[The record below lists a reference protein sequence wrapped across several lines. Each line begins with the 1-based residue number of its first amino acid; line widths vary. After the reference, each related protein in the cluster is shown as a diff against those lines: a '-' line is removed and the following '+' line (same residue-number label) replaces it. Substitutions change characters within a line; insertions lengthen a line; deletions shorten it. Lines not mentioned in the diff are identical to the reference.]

1 MSLVQ
6 PTSLPCE
13 PIIPENA
20 IPADGLEIILG
31 SQDAMEAHCPTVS
44 DQVEH
49 AMQSTILMSGSSEI
63 MFPAHSGMEIVPLY
77 PVPYGSYQDHYSP
90 MPL

>member
-1 MSLVQ
+1 MSLM
-6 PTSLPCE
+6 PTSLSCD

-31 SQDAMEAHCPTVS
+31 SHDPLANVS
-44 DQVEH
+44 DQVEQ
-49 AMQSTILMSGSSEI
+49 AMHSTILMSGSSEI

>member
-6 PTSLPCE
+6 PTSLGCDA
-13 PIIPENA
+13 IIPEDA

-31 SQDAMEAHCPTVS
+31 NHDPMAAHCATVN
-44 DQVEH
+44 DQVEQ
-49 AMQSTILMSGSSEI
+49 AMHSTILMSGSSEI